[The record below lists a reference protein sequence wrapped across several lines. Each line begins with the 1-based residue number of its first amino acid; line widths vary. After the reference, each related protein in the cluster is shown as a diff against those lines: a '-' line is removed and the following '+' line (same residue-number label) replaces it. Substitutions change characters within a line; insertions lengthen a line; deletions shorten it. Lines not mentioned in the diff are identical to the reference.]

1 MDLLVQPTGN
11 PADPY
16 GCLGATFRGR
26 PTEQNHCRRIQSG
39 TSGAGGT
46 KFSLG
51 GTERTHK
58 DLLVQPTGDQ
68 RTHMGRRVQTTG
80 TSADP
85 HGPLVQPTG
94 TIAEAIW
101 IRSGPIWVRW
111 CNLPGPSGLIWVRWC
126 NLLGPQ
132 RTHMGPLVQLT
143 GTPADLS
150 LCEYWLK
157 KWTN

>member
-1 MDLLVQPTGN
+1 VDAYGSAGASYRNPAATNWNPSGPIQNRWCDLLEPQRTHMDLLVQPTGN

-16 GCLGATFRGR
+16 ACPGATFRGR
-26 PTEQNHCRRIQSG
+26 PTEQTAADVYQSG

-46 KFSLG
+46 TFSLG
-51 GTERTHK
+51 GTQRTHIH
-58 DLLVQPTGDQ
+58 LLVQPAGAQ

-85 HGPLVQPTG
+85 HGLLVQPTG

-111 CNLPGPSGLIWVRWC
+111 CNLRGRR
-126 NLLGPQ
+126 Q
-132 RTHMGPLVQLT
+132 THM
-143 GTPADLS
+143 
-150 LCEYWLK
+150 
-157 KWTN
+157 

>member
-1 MDLLVQPTGN
+1 MGALVPPTGTSLLPTGT
-11 PADPY
+11 PAGPY
-16 GCLGATFRGR
+16 RTAGATYWNPSGPIWIRWCNLPGIQRTHTGALVR
-26 PTEQNHCRRIQSG
+26 PAGVAQRSKTAADVYKSG

-51 GTERTHK
+51 GTQRTHK

-68 RTHMGRRVQTTG
+68 QTHMGRRVQTTG

-111 CNLPGPSGLIWVRWC
+111 CSLPGR
-126 NLLGPQ
+126 Q
-132 RTHMGPLVQLT
+132 QTHR
-143 GTPADLS
+143 
-150 LCEYWLK
+150 
-157 KWTN
+157 